1 VSKSPSGFPPNLGA
15 PPKDS
20 RPKTR
25 WITQVTSPRIGTGL
39 ESWSGEAIL
48 SERSKLF
55 ILAISCLVFA
65 QACASILIPQGFA
78 LNVFSDVTQCILLL
92 AAVAALMPNTVR
104 TQGRIRLFWAL
115 MTLGIAFWLAYQLMW
130 SYFEVVL
137 RQEVPDPFVG
147 DIVIFLH
154 FVPMMA
160 ALALR
165 PHCKEDEHAA
175 RVGRM
180 DFVLLLTWWVYLY
193 LFAVIP
199 WQYAYV
205 DELTYSRSLNT
216 LYLTEK
222 IVFLIGL
229 ALVWVRRKPA
239 WRMIYAQFF
248 GASLLYAGSSY
259 VANWAIQGGRYY
271 SGSLYDL
278 PVAASMA
285 WISGIGVLAQD
296 LKPEQERIAPS
307 GRRGLWLARLGMT
320 VIFSLPLFAA
330 WSLFDVS
337 VPSSVRTFRLVL
349 TLVTLMVMGGLVF
362 LRQHLLDREL
372 VRLLSASQE
381 SFENLKQLQGQL
393 IQSEKLASLGQLV
406 GGAAHELNNPLT
418 AMLGY
423 SELLTSSGL
432 NEEQR
437 ALAQK
442 ITQQVR
448 HTRVLIS
455 NLLNFARPTPATKTR
470 VDVNSIAHTAI
481 SLCQTQ
487 FGPSRVDLRLKL
499 AEQIPNVLADPNQL
513 LQVFLHITTSL
524 MQSLDQQGG
533 GTLSVSTRETRE
545 LISIEFRGKASDY
558 RTDLPQ
564 ASPKPAGL
572 GLSAC
577 DGIIQ
582 QHDGKLLFENLTAGE
597 YSILIDLPTAPPPSA
612 AISDFN
618 LRSPLY
624 RAPGASISN

>member
-1 VSKSPSGFPPNLGA
+1 V
-15 PPKDS
+15 
-20 RPKTR
+20 
-25 WITQVTSPRIGTGL
+25 
-39 ESWSGEAIL
+39 

-55 ILAISCLVFA
+55 ILAIACLVFA
-65 QACASILIPQGFA
+65 QTCASILIPKGFA
-78 LNVFSDVTQCILLL
+78 LTVFSDVIQCILLL
-92 AAVAALMPNTVR
+92 AAIAALMPNVMR
-104 TQGRIRLFWAL
+104 NQGRIRLFWAL
-115 MTLGIAFWLAYQLMW
+115 MTLGIAFWLVYQLLW

-147 DIVIFLH
+147 DIIIFLH

-165 PHCKEDEHAA
+165 PHAKEDEHAA

-180 DFVLLLTWWVYLY
+180 DFVLLLTWWIYLY

-199 WQYAYV
+199 WQYAHV

-222 IVFLIGL
+222 IVFLAGL
-229 ALVWVRRKPA
+229 ALVWIGRKPA

-248 GASLLYAGSSY
+248 GASLLYAASSY
-259 VANWAIQGGRYY
+259 LANWAIQRNVYY

-285 WISGIGVLAQD
+285 WISAIGVLAQD
-296 LKPEQERIAPS
+296 LKPEQERASPQ

-330 WSLFDVS
+330 WSLFDS
-337 VPSSVRTFRLVL
+337 GAPLSVRTFRLVL

-362 LRQHLLDREL
+362 LRQHLLDQEL
-372 VRLLSASQE
+372 VRLLSTSQD
-381 SFENLKQLQGQL
+381 SFENLKQLQSQL

-423 SELLTSSGL
+423 SELLASSGL

-437 ALAQK
+437 ALAHK

-487 FGPSRVDLRLKL
+487 FGPSRVEIRLQL
-499 AEQIPNVLADPNQL
+499 AEHVPSVLADPNQL
-513 LQVFLHITTSL
+513 LQVLLHISTHFI
-524 MQSLDQQGG
+524 QSLDEQGG
-533 GTLSVSTRETRE
+533 GTVLVTTRTAEERVAV
-545 LISIEFRGKASDY
+545 EFRSSASDH
-558 RTDLPQ
+558 RATSHGD
-564 ASPKPAGL
+564 AHKPVGL

-577 DGIIQ
+577 DGIVQ
-582 QHDGKLLFENLTAGE
+582 QHDGRLVCDDLPSGE
-597 YSILIDLPTAPPPSA
+597 YSILIDLPAAPPPSA
-612 AISDFN
+612 AISDFT

-624 RAPGASISN
+624 RGASISS

>member
-1 VSKSPSGFPPNLGA
+1 MLGE
-15 PPKDS
+15 
-20 RPKTR
+20 
-25 WITQVTSPRIGTGL
+25 VY
-39 ESWSGEAIL
+39 L

-55 ILAISCLVFA
+55 MLAIACLVFA
-65 QACASILIPQGFA
+65 QACASLLIPQGFA
-78 LNVFSDVTQCILLL
+78 LTVFSDVTQCILLL
-92 AAVAALMPNTVR
+92 AGLAALMPNIVR

-115 MTLGIAFWLAYQLMW
+115 MTLGVSFWLAYQLMW

-160 ALALR
+160 ALALQ
-165 PHCKEDEHAA
+165 PHSKEDEHAA

-193 LFAVIP
+193 LFVVIP
-199 WQYAYV
+199 WQYAHV
-205 DELTYSRSLNT
+205 DELAYGRSLNT

-222 IVFLIGL
+222 VVFLVGL
-229 ALVWVRRKPA
+229 GLVWIGRKTA

-248 GASLLYAGSSY
+248 GASLLYAASSY
-259 VANWAIQGGRYY
+259 VANWAIQRGVYY

-285 WISGIGVLAQD
+285 WISAIGVLAQD
-296 LKPEQERIAPS
+296 LKPEQERVAPNN
-307 GRRGLWLARLGMT
+307 RRGLWLARLGMT

-330 WSLFDVS
+330 WSLFDDG

-349 TLVTLMVMGGLVF
+349 TLVTMMLMGGLVF

-372 VRLLSASQE
+372 VRLLSSSQE
-381 SFENLKQLQGQL
+381 SFENLKQLQSQL

-455 NLLNFARPTPATKTR
+455 NLLNFARPTPATRTR

-487 FGPSRVDLRLKL
+487 FGPSRVDIRLQL
-499 AEQIPNVLADPNQL
+499 AEGASSVLADPNQL
-513 LQVFLHITTSL
+513 LQVFLHVATHS
-524 MQSLDQQGG
+524 MQALDEQGG
-533 GTLSVSTRETRE
+533 GTVSVSTSETKERVA
-545 LISIEFRGKASDY
+545 IEFRSKAVDE
-558 RTDLPQ
+558 RAAKHQ
-564 ASPKPAGL
+564 ASASPPGL

-577 DGIIQ
+577 DGIVQ
-582 QHDGKLLFENLTAGE
+582 QHDGKLVCGDLPSGE
-597 YSILIDLPTAPPPSA
+597 YSILIDLPATPPSSA
-612 AISDFN
+612 AISDFTT
-618 LRSPLY
+618 RSPLY
-624 RAPGASISN
+624 RASGASVSS

>member
-1 VSKSPSGFPPNLGA
+1 M
-15 PPKDS
+15 
-20 RPKTR
+20 
-25 WITQVTSPRIGTGL
+25 
-39 ESWSGEAIL
+39 

-65 QACASILIPQGFA
+65 QACASLLIPEGFA
-78 LNVFSDVTQCILLL
+78 LTVFSDVIQCILLL
-92 AAVAALMPNTVR
+92 TGVAALMPNVVR
-104 TQGRIRLFWAL
+104 NQGRVRLFWAL
-115 MTLGIAFWLAYQLMW
+115 MTLGVVFWLVYQLLW

-137 RQEVPDPFVG
+137 RTDVPDPFVG
-147 DIVIFLH
+147 DIILFLH

-165 PHCKEDEHAA
+165 PHSSDDQHAA

-180 DFVLLLTWWVYLY
+180 DFVLLLTWWIYLY

-199 WQYAYV
+199 WQYAHV
-205 DELTYSRSLNT
+205 DELAYGRSLNT

-222 IVFLIGL
+222 IVFLVGL
-229 ALVWVRRKPA
+229 AMIWFGRKPA
-239 WRMIYAQFF
+239 WKMIYAQFF
-248 GASLLYAGSSY
+248 GASLLYAASSY
-259 VANWAIQGGRYY
+259 IANWAIQHHRYY

-285 WISGIGVLAQD
+285 WISAIGVLAQD
-296 LKPEQERIAPS
+296 LKPEQERSTPHE
-307 GRRGLWLARLGMT
+307 RRGLWLARLGMT

-330 WSLFDVS
+330 WSLFDS
-337 VPSSVRTFRLVL
+337 GAPASVRKFRIVL
-349 TLVTLMVMGGLVF
+349 TLITLMVMGALVF
-362 LRQHLLDREL
+362 LRQHLLDLEL
-372 VRLLSASQE
+372 GRLLLSSQE
-381 SFENLKQLQGQL
+381 SFENQKQLQSQL

-423 SELLTSSGL
+423 SELLASSGL

-455 NLLNFARPTPATKTR
+455 NLLNFAKPTPATKTR
-470 VDVNSIAHTAI
+470 IDVNSIAHTAI

-487 FGPSRVDLRLKL
+487 FGPSRVEIRLQL
-499 AEQIPNVLADPNQL
+499 AKQVPSVLADPNQI
-513 LQVFLHITTSL
+513 LQVFLHISTHFI
-524 MQSLDQQGG
+524 QALDEQGG
-533 GTLSVSTRETRE
+533 GTLQVTTREGEDRVA
-545 LISIEFRGKASDY
+545 IEFLGRAAEQKP
-558 RTDLPQ
+558 LPHREDK
-564 ASPKPAGL
+564 KPAGL

-582 QHDGKLLFENLTAGE
+582 QHDGKLVFGEAPSGE
-597 YSILIDLPTAPPPSA
+597 YSIVINLPTAPPPSA

-624 RAPGASISN
+624 RASASASN

>member
-1 VSKSPSGFPPNLGA
+1 MPGDF
-15 PPKDS
+15 
-20 RPKTR
+20 R
-25 WITQVTSPRIGTGL
+25 
-39 ESWSGEAIL
+39 L

-55 ILAISCLVFA
+55 MLAISCLVFA

-78 LNVFSDVTQCILLL
+78 LTVFSDVIQCILLL
-92 AAVAALMPNTVR
+92 SAVAALMPNVLR
-104 TQGRIRLFWAL
+104 AQGRVRLFWAL
-115 MTLGIAFWLAYQLMW
+115 MTLGIAFWLAYQLLW

-147 DIVIFLH
+147 DVIIFLH

-165 PHCKEDEHAA
+165 PHSKEDEHAA

-199 WQYAYV
+199 WQYAHV

-222 IVFLIGL
+222 IVFLAGL
-229 ALVWVRRKPA
+229 ALVWIGRKPG

-248 GASLLYAGSSY
+248 GASLLYAASSY
-259 VANWAIQGGRYY
+259 LANWAIQRGVYY
-271 SGSLYDL
+271 SGSLYDW

-285 WISGIGVLAQD
+285 WISAIGVLGQD
-296 LKPEQERIAPS
+296 VKPEQERVAPN

-330 WSLFDVS
+330 WSLFDDG
-337 VPSSVRTFRLVL
+337 VPSSVRSFRLVL
-349 TLVTLMVMGGLVF
+349 TLVTMMVMGGLVF

-372 VRLLSASQE
+372 VRLLASSQE
-381 SFENLKQLQGQL
+381 SFENLKHLQSQL

-423 SELLTSSGL
+423 SELLASSGL
-432 NEEQR
+432 SDDQR

-455 NLLNFARPTPATKTR
+455 NLLNFARPTPATKAR

-487 FGPSRVDLRLKL
+487 FGPSRVELRMQFASQL
-499 AEQIPNVLADPNQL
+499 PSVLADPNQL
-513 LQVFLHITTSL
+513 LQVFLHITTHS
-524 MQSLDQQGG
+524 MQALDEQGG
-533 GTLSVSTRETRE
+533 GTVWVGTSEAQGRV
-545 LISIEFRGKASDY
+545 SIEFRS
-558 RTDLPQ
+558 Q
-564 ASPKPAGL
+564 ASEQRIHDESSHQPPGL

-577 DGIIQ
+577 DGIVQ
-582 QHDGKLLFENLTAGE
+582 QHDGKLVWGDLPSGE
-597 YSILIDLPTAPPPSA
+597 YRILIDLPAAPPPSA
-612 AISDFN
+612 AISDFTM
-618 LRSPLY
+618 RSPLY
-624 RAPGASISN
+624 RASGASVSS

>member
-1 VSKSPSGFPPNLGA
+1 
-15 PPKDS
+15 
-20 RPKTR
+20 
-25 WITQVTSPRIGTGL
+25 
-39 ESWSGEAIL
+39 L
-48 SERSKLF
+48 SERSKVF

-65 QACASILIPQGFA
+65 QVCASLLIPQGFA
-78 LNVFSDVTQCILLL
+78 LTIFSDVIQCILLL
-92 AAVAALMPNTVR
+92 AGIAALLPNVMR
-104 TQGRIRLFWAL
+104 TQGRVRLFWAL
-115 MTLGIAFWLAYQLMW
+115 ITLGIAFWLIYQLLW

-147 DIVIFLH
+147 DIIIFLH

-165 PHCKEDEHAA
+165 PHAKEDEHAA

-199 WQYAYV
+199 WQYAHV

-222 IVFLIGL
+222 IVFLAGL
-229 ALVWVRRKPA
+229 ALVWVGRKAA

-248 GASLLYAGSSY
+248 GASLLYAASSY
-259 VANWAIQGGRYY
+259 VANWAIQHNVYY

-285 WISGIGVLAQD
+285 WISAIGVLAQD
-296 LKPEQERIAPS
+296 LKPEQERTGPA

-320 VIFSLPLFAA
+320 VIFSLPIFAG
-330 WSLFDVS
+330 WSLFDTG

-349 TLVTLMVMGGLVF
+349 TLITMMVMGGLVF

-372 VRLLSASQE
+372 VRLLSTSQE
-381 SFENLKQLQGQL
+381 SFDNLKQLQSQL

-423 SELLTSSGL
+423 SELLASSGL
-432 NEEQR
+432 NEDQR
-437 ALAQK
+437 AIAQK

-455 NLLNFARPTPATKTR
+455 NLLNFARPTPATKSR
-470 VDVNSIAHTAI
+470 VDINSIAHTAI

-487 FGPSRVDLRLKL
+487 FGPSRVEIRLQL
-499 AEQIPNVLADPNQL
+499 AQHVPSVIADPNQI
-513 LQVFLHITTSL
+513 LQVFLHIATHS
-524 MQSLDQQGG
+524 MQAMDEQGG
-533 GTLSVSTRETRE
+533 GTVFVTTLAAEEQV
-545 LISIEFRGKASDY
+545 SIEFRS
-558 RTDLPQ
+558 
-564 ASPKPAGL
+564 KPADERSCKDHTSQPPGL

-577 DGIIQ
+577 DGIVQ
-582 QHDGKLLFENLTAGE
+582 QHDGKLMCNDSSSGE
-597 YSILIDLPTAPPPSA
+597 YSIRIDLPVAPPPSA
-612 AISDFN
+612 AISDFT

-624 RAPGASISN
+624 RASGASVSS

>member
-1 VSKSPSGFPPNLGA
+1 M
-15 PPKDS
+15 
-20 RPKTR
+20 
-25 WITQVTSPRIGTGL
+25 
-39 ESWSGEAIL
+39 

-65 QACASILIPQGFA
+65 QACASILLPQSFA
-78 LNVFSDVTQCILLL
+78 LTVYSDVVQCILLL
-92 AAVAALMPNTVR
+92 AGVAALVPNIVR

-115 MTLGIAFWLAYQLMW
+115 MTMGISFWLAYQLLW

-147 DIVIFLH
+147 DIIIFLH

-165 PHCKEDEHAA
+165 PHAKEDEHAA

-193 LFAVIP
+193 FFVVIP
-199 WQYAYV
+199 WQYAHV
-205 DELTYSRSLNT
+205 DELAYSRSLNT

-229 ALVWVRRKPA
+229 AMVWVGRKPA
-239 WRMIYAQFF
+239 WKMIYAQLF
-248 GASLLYAGSSY
+248 GASLLYAASSY
-259 VANWAIQGGRYY
+259 VANWAIQRGVYY

-285 WISGIGVLAQD
+285 WISAIGVLGQD
-296 LKPEQERIAPS
+296 LKPEQERIPPH

-330 WSLFDVS
+330 WSLFDNT
-337 VPSSVRTFRLVL
+337 VPASVRTFRLVL
-349 TLVTLMVMGGLVF
+349 TLVTLTVMGMLVF

-372 VRLLSASQE
+372 VRLLSSSQE
-381 SFENLKQLQGQL
+381 SFENLKELQSQL

-423 SELLTSSGL
+423 SELLAASGL
-432 NEEQR
+432 TDEQK

-487 FGPSRVDLRLKL
+487 FGPSRVAIRLQL
-499 AEQIPNVLADPNQL
+499 AEHLANVLADPNQL
-513 LQVFLHITTSL
+513 LQVFLHINTHFI
-524 MQSLDQQGG
+524 QALDEHGG
-533 GTLSVSTRETRE
+533 GTVFVATCNVGDRVAV
-545 LISIEFRGKASDY
+545 EFRSSATEDKGSLY
-558 RTDLPQ
+558 GNGQ
-564 ASPKPAGL
+564 KPAGL

-577 DGIIQ
+577 DGIVQ
-582 QHDGKLLFENLTAGE
+582 QHDGKLICGDLPSGE
-597 YSILIDLPTAPPPSA
+597 YSILIDLPAAPPPSA
-612 AISDFN
+612 AISDFT

-624 RAPGASISN
+624 RASGATASN